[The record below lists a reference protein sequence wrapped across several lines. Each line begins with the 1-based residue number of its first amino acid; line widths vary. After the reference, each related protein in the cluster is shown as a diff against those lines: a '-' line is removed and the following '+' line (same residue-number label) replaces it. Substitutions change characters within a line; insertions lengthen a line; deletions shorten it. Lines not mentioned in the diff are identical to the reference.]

1 MFRSIAFH
9 GRQDGRMGPPTYF
22 YSEVGLQ
29 ESSWNVIY
37 TVLLFQ
43 DVLESEFQVK
53 IIKDWEDKVPV
64 KE

>member
-1 MFRSIAFH
+1 
-9 GRQDGRMGPPTYF
+9 MGPPTYF